1 LLEWF
6 AGFPDDAVI
15 RAREGLSHARGLG
28 RPLTLAYALCMSA
41 AVHQCRGET
50 ERTRD
55 LAREVVVLSKEHDF
69 PYWIAWGF
77 VLEGWALAASG
88 ELHEGES
95 KMQSGLAMYRDTGAL
110 LFEPW
115 SLALLADV
123 HLHAGRIEEALEST
137 SRALESS
144 ELLHGYFY
152 GAEFHRLKGELML
165 ARNADVRAAENC
177 FLHALKI
184 AREQGARSL
193 ELRCAVSLGELR
205 KLQGREDECRELVRG
220 VLDLFDQGLDTAD
233 LRRATRLLGRD

>member
-1 LLEWF
+1 
-6 AGFPDDAVI
+6 
-15 RAREGLSHARGLG
+15 
-28 RPLTLAYALCMSA
+28 M
-41 AVHQCRGET
+41 
-50 ERTRD
+50 
-55 LAREVVVLSKEHDF
+55 VLSKEHDF
-69 PYWIAWGF
+69 PYWIAWGS

-95 KMQSGLAMYRDTGAL
+95 KMQSGLALYRDTGAL

-123 HLHAGRIEEALEST
+123 YLHAGRIEEALEST

-165 ARNADVRAAENC
+165 ARHADVPAAENC

-184 AREQGARSL
+184 AQEQGARSL

-205 KLQGREDECRELVRG
+205 KLQGQEDECRELVRG
-220 VLDLFDQGLDTAD
+220 VLDQFDQGLDTRPEAGD
-233 LRRATRLLGRD
+233 PAPRRRLSNSAPLASRRIVERSQSCNRYGSAAFMFTS